1 VPLRSGEDRDEDALT
16 LRLTLA
22 RLDRRLR
29 SLQDA
34 YYDAAGKDEEI
45 IREYLRTLAE
55 ARRLDGRR
63 SAETAAGA
71 PAPRVHLGCGDHS
84 LEGWLNV
91 DFLRASA
98 ADLLADA
105 ARGLPFRDAS
115 VGFVHSEDLLE
126 HLDLEGGTV
135 LVRECFRVLRPGG
148 VLRLLTPDLA
158 AIIDRVYVR
167 RDARHLAWCRAQLS
181 TEDPC
186 EALNMHLRMKGEHR
200 FVYDEDR
207 LRGLLERA
215 GFQVIRAEY
224 NRSAHRELRYL
235 DLRDFGLNL
244 FVEATKPAG

>member
-1 VPLRSGEDRDEDALT
+1 MPLRSDEDRDEG
-16 LRLTLA
+16 TLA

-55 ARRLDGRR
+55 ARRLDGQR

-71 PAPRVHLGCGDHS
+71 APRIHLGCGDHR

-91 DFLRASA
+91 
-98 ADLLADA
+98 DLLADA

-135 LVRECFRVLRPGG
+135 LVHECFRVLRPGG

-158 AIIDRVYVR
+158 AIIDRVYLR

-186 EALNMHLRMKGEHR
+186 EALNMHLRMNGEHR

-244 FVEATKPAG
+244 FVEATKPAS